1 MATVRDI
8 AALVG
13 VSVATVSR
21 VINHSDDVSP
31 VMVEKVSKALE
42 ECQYKKTAPKRK
54 QSKIYALIVPNINN
68 LFYSEVLYALEQEAF
83 YNGRCLLFFNSRGSK
98 QQEKLYL
105 NECKA
110 HGVDGV
116 FLIPTCTDDQYM
128 REINQYPFQTVLL
141 THQSDIIPSVLI
153 DHFAGGRLVAE
164 HFIAGGHRRIGYIGP
179 VSDTEGK
186 YQGFMG
192 FLSDKGVSV
201 SPHCLFNTQAETESK
216 AFNQFIDTLI
226 SPDKRPSVTALFC
239 SNDLDAQRTVK
250 YLTSLGISV
259 PEQVIVIGFDNSV
272 TSRIMDISSVS
283 QSINEMVSLGFKTM
297 LDCVTLSEKP
307 LLNSVQL
314 LKPKLVVRCQKKLAM
329 S

>member
-31 VMVEKVSKALE
+31 AMAEKVNKALE

-54 QSKIYALIVPNINN
+54 QSKIFALIVPNINN
-68 LFYSEVLYALEQEAF
+68 MFYSEVLYALEQEAF

-98 QQEKLYL
+98 RQEKLYL

-116 FLIPTCTDDQYM
+116 FLIPTCTDDGYM
-128 REINQYPFQTVLL
+128 KEINHYPFQTVLL
-141 THQSDIIPSVLI
+141 THQSDIMPSVLI

-164 HFIAGGHRRIGYIGP
+164 HFVTRGHRRIGYIGP
-179 VSDTEGK
+179 VSDNEEK
-186 YQGFMG
+186 YQGFTG
-192 FLSDKGVSV
+192 YLSEKGISV
-201 SPHCLFNTQAETESK
+201 SPNCLFNTQAESGNN
-216 AFNQFIDTLI
+216 AFNQFIDALL
-226 SPDKRPSVTALFC
+226 SPENRPCVTALFC

-250 YLTSLGISV
+250 YLTSLGIAV
-259 PEQVIVIGFDNSV
+259 PEQVTVIGFDNSV
-272 TSRIMDISSVS
+272 TSKIMDISSVS
-283 QSINEMVSLGFKTM
+283 QSINDMAAVGFKTM
-297 LDCVTLSEKP
+297 LECVAVSETSA
-307 LLNSVQL
+307 LNSVNL
-314 LKPKLVVRCQKKLAM
+314 LKPKLVIRTRNKLAIG
-329 S
+329 